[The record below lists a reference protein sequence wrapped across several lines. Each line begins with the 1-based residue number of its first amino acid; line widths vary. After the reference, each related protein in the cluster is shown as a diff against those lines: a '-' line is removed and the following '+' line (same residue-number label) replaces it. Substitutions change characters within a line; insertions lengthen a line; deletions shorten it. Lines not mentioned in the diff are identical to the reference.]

1 MMDRD
6 IAKAF
11 RDRWQAVAAIE
22 AEEQRLASD
31 DLRWRQ
37 LKAILQLAAE
47 LGLACEKPPE
57 EVERARQRWVTLKER
72 LA

>member
-6 IAKAF
+6 LAKAF

-37 LKAILQLAAE
+37 LKAILQLADE
-47 LGLACEKPPE
+47 LGLTWEKPPE
-57 EVERARQRWVTLKER
+57 EVERARQRWVTLKEK